1 MIQLEPIGVAH
12 TPYSA
17 SSRIPRQ
24 GGGPAS
30 VEVFEPFAAALDGL
44 DFDSHV
50 WILGWFDK
58 ASRITQARG
67 RSAPEHVQPRGVFS
81 MRSPA
86 RPNPI
91 ALTPARLLR
100 REGRLLHLDRLD
112 FQDGTPVLDIK
123 PYSPGW
129 DLIPCATS
137 GHRYDPARYTPE
149 ELGFALARDAAN
161 ALGPASDSAS
171 AQALVEALAR
181 LAIDA
186 SLPLREPRVSF
197 EIDSLDSRIEVLLCA
212 TGATFGNGRL
222 RLAAA
227 CSQVIL
233 TAVDSDVERWEVRK
247 QGGAITVSRVSPV
260 VLP

>member
-1 MIQLEPIGVAH
+1 MISLEPIGVAH
-12 TPYSA
+12 TPF
-17 SSRIPRQ
+17 SSSCRIPRQ

-30 VEVFEPFAAALDGL
+30 VEVFEAFAPALDGL

-50 WILGWFDK
+50 WILGWFDS

-67 RSAPEHVQPRGVFS
+67 RNAPDHVVPRGVFS

-100 REGRLLHLDRLD
+100 REGRVLHLDRLD
-112 FQDGTPVLDIK
+112 FHDGTPVLDIK

-149 ELGFALARDAAN
+149 ELALALTRDAAN
-161 ALGPASDSAS
+161 ALGDSGSS
-171 AQALVEALAR
+171 AALTEGLAR

-186 SLPLREPRVSF
+186 ALPLRDSRVSF
-197 EIDSLDSRIEVLLCA
+197 EVGALDGRIEVLLCA

-222 RLAAA
+222 RLASAA
-227 CSQVIL
+227 NDVIL
-233 TAVDSDVERWEVRK
+233 TATDSELERWEVRK
-247 QGGAITVSRVSPV
+247 QGDSVTIARVSQAA
-260 VLP
+260 LP